1 MTKDGS
7 DREASVRRVSG
18 RLHAAPIGSSKAPPC
33 SDAAAGM
40 KSAAEVSRSSGYAK
54 KLERSHSGESGG
66 RALRGRCRVVPD
78 GPRGVAL
85 RVTVRDRR
93 MGGEQRIRFGRRKVE
108 W

>member
-33 SDAAAGM
+33 SDAAALLSM
-40 KSAAEVSRSSGYAK
+40 KVRAQRFREITSRS
-54 KLERSHSGESGG
+54 ESHSGESGG
-66 RALRGRCRVVPD
+66 RASRGRCRVVPD
-78 GPRGVAL
+78 GPRGVAF